1 MNHAFRDLKKMVAV
15 DRERVRRERINL
27 VVTEAIEKGKAL
39 TTIPN
44 FYAQDFYT
52 NLGLKK

>member
-1 MNHAFRDLKKMVAV
+1 MVAV